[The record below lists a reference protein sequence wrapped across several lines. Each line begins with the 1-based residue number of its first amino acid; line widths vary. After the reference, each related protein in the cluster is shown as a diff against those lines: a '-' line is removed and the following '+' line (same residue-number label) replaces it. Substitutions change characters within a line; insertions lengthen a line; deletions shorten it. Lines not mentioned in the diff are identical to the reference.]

1 MKQTNLLLNIKLMR
15 KIKKNSF
22 RLKAEIMKKIQT
34 VY

>member
-22 RLKAEIMKKIQT
+22 HLKAEIT
-34 VY
+34 NSLLNN